1 MKAETAAPMLVLR
14 NALLIDGT
22 GAPPNPDRT
31 VIVAEGRIQE
41 IGGPGTK
48 CPGGAA
54 VADLKGKC
62 LLPGLIDAHTHA
74 GNIEIRNSMTA
85 KLPPAVYVLRTC
97 RNLET
102 DLQLGFTTLR
112 DAAGLDPGFRDAV
125 QQGLLNGPR
134 LLLSVTPLSQSG
146 GGSRVQGS
154 GRDRPSPRNSLGIC
168 PEVCDGPDEVRA
180 AARRTLGRGADQ
192 IKVFAD
198 GEVLASQP
206 ADRAVPGQWKF
217 SVEELKAA
225 VDVADAG
232 GTYVMAHVY
241 GPRAIRHC
249 LDAGVRSIEHGN
261 LLDEETAK
269 MMADREAYFVPTL
282 TVYDLLLA
290 HGREWGLDDASL
302 AKLELVGRQGRC
314 ALELASRAGV
324 KIGSGSDI
332 VGPAQALK
340 GRELAIKAE
349 VLGPMGAI
357 VSATRINAEL
367 LGISDRLG
375 TVEPGKLA
383 DLIVTAENPL
393 ENIGLFEDG
402 RKNVLMVVKDGKM
415 VKQLNFS

>member
-1 MKAETAAPMLVLR
+1 MTDALVLR

-22 GAPPNPDRT
+22 GAQPKPDAT
-31 VIVAEGRIQE
+31 VIVAGGIIQD
-41 IGGPGTK
+41 IGGLKTK
-48 CPGGAA
+48 SPKGAR
-54 VADLKGKC
+54 VVDLKGKC
-62 LLPGLIDAHTHA
+62 LLPGLIDAHIHA
-74 GNIEIRNSMTA
+74 GNIELKTPMTA
-85 KLPPAVYVLRTC
+85 KLPPAVYVLKAC

-102 DLQLGFTTLR
+102 DLQLGFTTVR
-112 DAAGLDPGFRDAV
+112 DAAGLDPSFRDAIE
-125 QQGLLNGPR
+125 QGLLKGPR
-134 LLLSVTPLSQSG
+134 LFLSVTPLSQSG
-146 GGSRVQGS
+146 GGSQIQGF
-154 GRDRPSPRNSLGIC
+154 GPDRPTPRNTLGIY
-168 PEVCDGPDEVRA
+168 PEVCDGPDQVRA

-198 GEVLASQP
+198 GEVLASQA

-217 SVEELKAA
+217 SVEELRAA
-225 VDVADAG
+225 VDVATAG

-241 GPRAIRHC
+241 GPKAIRNC
-249 LDAGVRSIEHGN
+249 LEAGVRSIEHGN

-269 MMADREAYFVPTL
+269 MMADRGAYFVPTL

-290 HGREWGLDDASL
+290 HGREWGLDDSSL
-302 AKLELVGRQGRC
+302 AKLELVGRQGRH
-314 ALELASRAGV
+314 ALELAFRAGV
-324 KIGSGSDI
+324 KIASGADI

-357 VSATRINAEL
+357 VSATKTNAEL

-383 DLIVTAENPL
+383 DLVATAENPL

-402 RKNVLMVVKDGKM
+402 RKNVVMVVKEGVVFKD
-415 VKQLNFS
+415 LT